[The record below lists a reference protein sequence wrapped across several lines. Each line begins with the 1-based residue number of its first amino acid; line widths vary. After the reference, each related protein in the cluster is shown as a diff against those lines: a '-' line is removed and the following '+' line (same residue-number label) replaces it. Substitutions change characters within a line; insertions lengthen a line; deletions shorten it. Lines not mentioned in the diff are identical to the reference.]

1 MAQHDPAETPRM
13 TEPDT
18 VWTRFVTI
26 TKVEVTEH
34 FVRIVALD
42 DFTVVGYD
50 GPERRLVARLVLSID
65 AARDLARDLRK
76 GLQSGSH

>member
-1 MAQHDPAETPRM
+1 MAKHDPDEPPRM

-18 VWTRFVTI
+18 VWTRFITT

-34 FVRIVALD
+34 FVRVVGLD

-50 GPERRLVARLVLSID
+50 GPERRLVVRLVLSID
-65 AARDLARDLRK
+65 AARELERDLRK
-76 GLQSGSH
+76 GLQTGSH

>member
-1 MAQHDPAETPRM
+1 MSEHDPTEPPNM

-18 VWTRFVTI
+18 VWTRFVTV

-42 DFTVVGYD
+42 DFAVVGYD
-50 GPERRLVARLVLSID
+50 GAERRIVSRLVMPID
-65 AARDLARDLRK
+65 AARDLERDLRK
-76 GLQSGSH
+76 ALRSGSH